1 MKGGLMFRYLRY
13 LVLAVIAVL
22 LVTMALANRAPVLIK
37 VFPDDLAAM
46 LGLNWQIELPLFMVM
61 FGGIV
66 GGILIGFLWEWAR
79 EHKHRVVA
87 KGATKQVSR
96 LERELALM
104 RDATSVPQDDVLA
117 LLDKPKA

>member
-1 MKGGLMFRYLRY
+1 MFRYLRY
-13 LVLAVIAVL
+13 LVLAVIAIL
-22 LVTMALANRAPVLIK
+22 LIVMALANREAVVINA
-37 VFPDDLAAM
+37 FPSDLAAL
-46 LGLNWQIELPLFMVM
+46 LGLTWQIQVPLFLVI

-66 GGILIGFLWEWAR
+66 GGILIGFVWEWAR

-104 RDATSVPQDDVLA
+104 RDAHSVPQDDILA
-117 LLDKPKA
+117 ILDKPKA

>member
-1 MKGGLMFRYLRY
+1 MFRYLRY
-13 LVLAVIAVL
+13 LVLAVIAIL
-22 LVTMALANRAPVLIK
+22 LIVMALANRDAVVINALPT
-37 VFPDDLAAM
+37 DLAAF
-46 LGLNWQIELPLFMVM
+46 LGLNWQIQIPLFLVI

-66 GGILIGFLWEWAR
+66 GGILIGFVWEWAR

-104 RDATSVPQDDVLA
+104 RDANSLPQDDILA
-117 LLDKPKA
+117 ILDKPKV

>member
-1 MKGGLMFRYLRY
+1 MFRYLRY
-13 LVLAVIAVL
+13 LVLAIIAVL

-37 VFPDDLAAM
+37 VFPDDFSAM
-46 LGLNWQIELPLFMVM
+46 LGVTWQIELPLFMVM

-66 GGILIGFLWEWAR
+66 GGILIGFVWEWAR

-87 KGATKQVSR
+87 KGATRQVSR
-96 LERELALM
+96 LERELATM

>member
-1 MKGGLMFRYLRY
+1 MLRYLRY

-37 VFPDDLAAM
+37 VFPDDFAAL
-46 LGLNWQIELPLFMVM
+46 LGVTWQIELPLFMVM

-66 GGILIGFLWEWAR
+66 GGILIGFVWEWAR

-96 LERELALM
+96 LERELATM